1 MSHADYS
8 KLIDAICELKKIEP
22 SPEHHRKLDIV
33 VEGSAVTLLP
43 SGHGGEV
50 EALAYFVD
58 FGALPQEDRETAS
71 ARLLETNLFMIG
83 RDSPAFC
90 LNPDTDHVLL
100 AGCIPLER
108 TMPESLLESLAS
120 FAEYAAYWRA
130 SHFLSPEERG
140 AAAPHRTGTSTGL
153 GTRLHP

>member
-22 SPEHHRKLDIV
+22 SPAHHHKLDIA

-43 SGHGGEV
+43 SGYGGEA

-58 FGALPQEDRETAS
+58 FGALPQEDRETAL

-83 RDSPAFC
+83 RDSPTFC
-90 LNPDTDHVLL
+90 LNPDTNHVLL
-100 AGCIPLER
+100 AGSIPLER
-108 TMPESLLESLAS
+108 TTPESLLESLS
-120 FAEYAAYWRA
+120 GFAEYAAYWRA
-130 SHFLSPEERG
+130 SHFLAPEERG
-140 AAAPHRTGTSTGL
+140 AAGPHRAGTHVPF